1 LIEQTS
7 RRLDRKVVFIASG
20 DLSHKLKDEGPYGF
34 DPAGPQFDEKI
45 MDLMSKGDFG
55 GLFEFSPEFCS
66 NAGECGHRSFVIMAG
81 AFDRRKVKAEKL
93 SYEGPF
99 GVGYGICSFYPGMI
113 DPQRDFGRQA
123 AAAEKKRRADIK
135 AGEDEYVKL
144 ARNSLENYI
153 KTKKV
158 IRTPDI
164 LPPEMLDR
172 RAGAF
177 VSLKKDGQLRGCIG
191 TISPVRENLAREIIE
206 NAVSAAVRDPRFSPV
221 REDEL
226 DDLEYSV
233 DVLDEPEHIDS
244 PQQLDVKKYGVI
256 VRKGGRTGLLL
267 PNLEGV
273 DTIEEQISIAKQ
285 KAGIQ
290 PYEDVELSRF
300 QVVRHK

>member
-1 LIEQTS
+1 
-7 RRLDRKVVFIASG
+7 
-20 DLSHKLKDEGPYGF
+20 
-34 DPAGPQFDEKI
+34 
-45 MDLMSKGDFG
+45 
-55 GLFEFSPEFCS
+55 
-66 NAGECGHRSFVIMAG
+66 
-81 AFDRRKVKAEKL
+81 
-93 SYEGPF
+93 
-99 GVGYGICSFYPGMI
+99 MI